1 MLPKRL
7 LRRHQRRDRLPPR
20 HLHRRSSS
28 MRAQDFLSH
37 TAKLKTYAVRLRLRQ
52 KGYTQH
58 MDSTVMARNP
68 EQARRIVRQQYGDR
82 NVLVGQPRELAP

>member
-1 MLPKRL
+1 
-7 LRRHQRRDRLPPR
+7 
-20 HLHRRSSS
+20 

-37 TAKLKTYAVRLRLRQ
+37 TTRLKIYAVKLRLKQ

-68 EQARRIVRQQYGDR
+68 EQARRIVRQQYGDS
-82 NVLVGQPRELAP
+82 NVLVGRPRELRP